1 MKYDFNALPW
11 LEWLEQSRLLHGRER
26 RGMFSRPTQKQL
38 RHAIALHAA
47 TIRQYGGQTGVTL
60 YSCGR
65 LLDIARGFYT
75 LKNGETIFKTAAGE

>member
-60 YSCGR
+60 YSCGW

-75 LKNGETIFKTAAGE
+75 LKNGEIIFKTAAGE